1 MALQL
6 TVRDG
11 TATGRVTAELVL
23 QDVPDRISVRDLIRT
38 RVREEV
44 ARYNLS
50 VGKYFAG
57 LVRPIDA
64 EETTEGYRMK
74 RRRSIDWEKQAKV
87 AEEGFMAN
95 RFFLLV
101 GDRQITELDELL
113 NIDTETDIRFVKLVP
128 LVGG

>member
-11 TATGRVTAELVL
+11 TPNGQVTGELVL
-23 QDVPDRISVRDLIRT
+23 HDLSSHMTVRDLIRT

-50 VGKYFAG
+50 LGEYFQG
-57 LVRPIDA
+57 LVQPMDA
-64 EETTEGYRMK
+64 EEAAGGYRMK
-74 RRRSIDWEKQAKV
+74 RRRAIEWDKQADI
-87 AEEGFMAN
+87 AENGFLAN

-101 GDRQITELDELL
+101 GDRQVTELDEQLD
-113 NIDTETDIRFVKLVP
+113 IDSKTDIRFVKLVP